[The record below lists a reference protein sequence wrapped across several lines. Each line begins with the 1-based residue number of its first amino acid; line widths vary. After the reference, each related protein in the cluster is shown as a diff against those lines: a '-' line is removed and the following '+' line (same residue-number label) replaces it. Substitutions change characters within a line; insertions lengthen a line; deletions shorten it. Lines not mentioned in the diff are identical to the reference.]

1 MTDQIKYSNKLR
13 DNHVLIIGGSGGIGY
28 GVAEAC
34 LELGCTVIISSSSAS
49 RIAASISSLQ
59 KTYPSARSRI
69 YGHACD
75 LGNPETL
82 ESNVVS
88 LFEEATQESNGKLDH
103 VVYTAGDALSIAA
116 LEKVTLEQIQQAGMV
131 RFNAPLIVAREAAK
145 YLKKSYT
152 SSYTITT
159 GAVSEKPHE
168 GWAVIGSYAGGHHTM
183 ARGLALDMKPIR
195 VNAVS
200 PGAVDTTLWK
210 MPDEEKKEMF
220 KKLEAKMTTGRV
232 GQVED
237 VAEAYL
243 YCMKDRNLTGSVI
256 STNGGALLI

>member
-1 MTDQIKYSNKLR
+1 MPDQTKYSNKLR
-13 DNHVLIIGGSGGIGY
+13 NNCVLIIGGSGGIGY

-34 LELGCTVIISSSSAS
+34 LELGCTVIISSASAS

-59 KTYPSARSRI
+59 EAYPSARSRI
-69 YGHACD
+69 SGHAYD
-75 LGNPETL
+75 LGNHETL
-82 ESNVVS
+82 DSNIVS
-88 LFEEATQESNGKLDH
+88 LFEKAVQEADGQLDH
-103 VVYTAGDALSIAA
+103 VVYTAGDALSITP
-116 LEKVTLEQIQQAGMV
+116 LEKATLEKIQQAGMV

-145 YLKKSYT
+145 YLKKSNT

-159 GAVSEKPHE
+159 GSVSEKPHQ
-168 GWAVIGSYAGGHHTM
+168 GWVIVGCYAGGNHTM

-210 MPDEEKKEMF
+210 IPDQEKQEAFKEWG
-220 KKLEAKMTTGRV
+220 AKMATGRV

>member
-1 MTDQIKYSNKLR
+1 MTDQTKYSNKLR
-13 DNHVLIIGGSGGIGY
+13 NNCVLIIGGSSGIGY

-34 LELGCTVIISSSSAS
+34 LELGCTVIISSASAS
-49 RIAASISSLQ
+49 RVDASISSLQ
-59 KTYPSARSRI
+59 EAYPSVMSRI
-69 YGHACD
+69 FGHAYD
-75 LGNPETL
+75 LSNPETL
-82 ESNVVS
+82 DSNIVS
-88 LFEEATQESNGKLDH
+88 LFEKAVQEADGQLDH
-103 VVYTAGDALSIAA
+103 VIYTAGDALSISP
-116 LEKVTLEQIQQAGMV
+116 LEKVTLENIQQAGMV

-145 YLKKSYT
+145 YLKKSNT

-159 GAVSEKPHE
+159 GLVSEKPLQD
-168 GWAVIGSYAGGHHTM
+168 WVIVGCYAGGNHTM

-210 MPDEEKKEMF
+210 MPDQEKQEAFRKW
-220 KKLEAKMTTGRV
+220 EAKMATGRV

>member
-1 MTDQIKYSNKLR
+1 MTDQTKYSNKLR
-13 DNHVLIIGGSGGIGY
+13 NNRVLIIGGSGGIGY

-49 RIAASISSLQ
+49 RIASSISLLQ
-59 KTYPSARSRI
+59 KAYPSARSRI
-69 YGHACD
+69 SGHACD
-75 LGNPETL
+75 LGNPNTL
-82 ESNVVS
+82 ESDIVS
-88 LFEEATQESNGKLDH
+88 LFEKATQEGDGKLDH
-103 VVYTAGDALSIAA
+103 VVYTAGDPLKI
-116 LEKVTLEQIQQAGMV
+116 VPLEQATLDNIQQAGMV

-145 YLKKSYT
+145 YFRKSNT

-159 GAVSEKPHE
+159 GSVSEKPLQ
-168 GWAVIGSYAGGHHTM
+168 GWVLIGSYAGGHHTM

-200 PGAVDTTLWK
+200 PGAVDTSLWNIS
-210 MPDEEKKEMF
+210 DEEKQEAF
-220 KKLEAKMTTGRV
+220 KKWETKMATGRV